1 MNIIVFYNR
10 FLKMQY
16 TCIKKLLQEISSSPA
31 MKMKKIKEINT
42 RRLDID
48 ALRALRAIK
57 LHGGVTRASDALGL
71 TQSAVSHKVKRM
83 ETSLGCELLDRRPG
97 GGMFTPEGEG
107 LLEYAMKILGL
118 HDEALVNFAKSDL
131 AGRILLGFTED
142 TTCSDLSRILGRFR
156 RLHPQVS
163 VRTKV
168 RMSLALRSMLERG
181 ELDLAIVQVF
191 AHEVRPA
198 DVVLF
203 RENLHWVKSREL
215 SLNLD
220 ETIPFLSFDDDC
232 FYRRW
237 AMDIGQDGGA
247 DLETVFECSSAA
259 GIVAAVNAGLGVALL
274 SDRHLRLDMEILDDR
289 LPAPPSLAYIIRRA
303 KKSRNLALDSLVSEI
318 EAEISRYGRLAL
330 VG

>member
-1 MNIIVFYNR
+1 MN
-10 FLKMQY
+10 
-16 TCIKKLLQEISSSPA
+16 
-31 MKMKKIKEINT
+31 EINT

-57 LHGGVTRASDALGL
+57 LHGGVTRAAEALGL

-97 GGMFTPEGEG
+97 GSMFTREGQG
-107 LLEYAMKILGL
+107 LLEYALKILGL
-118 HDEALVNFAKSDL
+118 HDEALVSFAKSDL

-156 RLHPQVS
+156 RLHPQVA

-168 RMSLALRSMLERG
+168 RMSLVLRSMLEHG
-181 ELDLAIVQVF
+181 ELDVAILQVF
-191 AHEVRPA
+191 AHEVRPT

-203 RENLHWVKSREL
+203 RENLHWVKSRDL
-215 SLNLD
+215 SLGP
-220 ETIPFLSFDDDC
+220 EEAIPFLSFDDDC

-237 AMDIGQDGGA
+237 ALDISQDGGA

-274 SDRHLRLDMEILDDR
+274 SDRHLHPDMEIIDTR
-289 LPAPPSLAYIIRRA
+289 LPAPPSLAYVVRRA
-303 KKSRNLALDSLVSEI
+303 RKTRNPALESLICEI
-318 EAEISRYGRLAL
+318 ESEVSRYGRLAL
-330 VG
+330 AG